1 MKTKYPRLSF
11 RLSSDLEKR
20 LRARADRE
28 GVSLSQLI
36 KKILAAHA

>member
-1 MKTKYPRLSF
+1 VNKYPRLSF

-20 LRARADRE
+20 LRARAHRE